1 MPGQDG
7 QPVYKFGA
15 WEIDLARREMRSNGV
30 AVEIGSRAFEIVEAL
45 VLSAG
50 KLVGKYDLMNRV
62 WPGAAVEENTL
73 QAQISAIRKALGPD
87 RGLLKTIAGRGYRL
101 LGDWINQPEEPAA
114 AGVSTTPLAAAGPNR
129 RPVANPVTNLA
140 APAGA
145 LIGRET
151 AEAQLLELL
160 STYRMVTMTGP
171 GGIGKTVLA
180 QSVARTLLATFGGDG
195 LLVELVSLSDP
206 AMVPFAVAAVL
217 GLGQAGVEI
226 TIKSIAREIGARKLL
241 LVLDNCEHL
250 IAGAANLAETLIRS
264 CPNTTILATS
274 REVLRIEGEY
284 VYRVLP
290 LDVRGQGG
298 DEEHDILGRSA
309 VQLLIARTRAL
320 NADFSPRGEDLRQL
334 AATARRLDGIPL
346 AIEFA
351 AARVATLGVQQ
362 VAARLHD
369 RFNLLTSGFRTAL
382 PRHQTLL
389 ATLDWSYEL
398 LSETEAQVLRHLAVF
413 NGDFSLDAAASVMG
427 NLDAVAV
434 ADSLAGLVVKSLVTA
449 DFQAA
454 HDHYRLLDT
463 TRAYALKKLG
473 AAGEH
478 RDAQRRHAE
487 YFRDALVDAEADGN
501 ALPQAAWQGRYG
513 RHLANVRAGLEW
525 ACSAD
530 GDPQIG
536 AALTAAA
543 VPLWVH
549 LSLFGECRERAE
561 VALAQ
566 LDDRGMGGAM
576 GAAGGPSRLRM
587 QLSAA
592 LAWSLTY
599 SPGRARDAR
608 PALLTTLEL
617 ADRLGDKDY
626 RLRALWG
633 LCVDQFNNGDFPKA
647 LEFAERF
654 TKAAEG
660 AADPTDLILADRLLA
675 TSLHFLG
682 DQSSAR
688 RHIDR
693 VDASL
698 ASMVRKPMIFPLDL
712 SVSTHYFRARILWLQ
727 GLAAEALRLVEH
739 NIEEGRA
746 LGHALTYCSV
756 LGQGACPIAFLAGD
770 LGAAE
775 RYGDMLFE
783 HTERHEIRLWRL
795 WAGCF
800 KGMVMARRGDLDAGL
815 ALLKSELDRAGDAR
829 GLPRFL
835 LPMGEL
841 AAGLGEAHE
850 IDKGLAAA
858 DEALGRCQARQE
870 QWYVPE
876 LLRIKGELMLKDGR
890 GQAAASAE
898 QCFSDGLK
906 LAGQQG
912 AHFWVLRNALSLA
925 RLRAG
930 QDRKTDARQIL
941 APAYGPFAAGL
952 QIADAREA
960 KALLDGLGAAKARRR
975 STRSS

>member
-101 LGDWINQPEEPAA
+101 LGDWINQPEEPTA

-217 GLGQAGVEI
+217 GLGQGGVEI

-320 NADFSPRGEDLRQL
+320 NADFSPSGEDLRQL

-369 RFNLLTSGFRTAL
+369 RFNL
-382 PRHQTLL
+382 
-389 ATLDWSYEL
+389 
-398 LSETEAQVLRHLAVF
+398 
-413 NGDFSLDAAASVMG
+413 
-427 NLDAVAV
+427 
-434 ADSLAGLVVKSLVTA
+434 
-449 DFQAA
+449 
-454 HDHYRLLDT
+454 
-463 TRAYALKKLG
+463 
-473 AAGEH
+473 
-478 RDAQRRHAE
+478 
-487 YFRDALVDAEADGN
+487 
-501 ALPQAAWQGRYG
+501 
-513 RHLANVRAGLEW
+513 
-525 ACSAD
+525 
-530 GDPQIG
+530 
-536 AALTAAA
+536 
-543 VPLWVH
+543 
-549 LSLFGECRERAE
+549 
-561 VALAQ
+561 
-566 LDDRGMGGAM
+566 
-576 GAAGGPSRLRM
+576 
-587 QLSAA
+587 
-592 LAWSLTY
+592 
-599 SPGRARDAR
+599 
-608 PALLTTLEL
+608 
-617 ADRLGDKDY
+617 
-626 RLRALWG
+626 
-633 LCVDQFNNGDFPKA
+633 
-647 LEFAERF
+647 
-654 TKAAEG
+654 
-660 AADPTDLILADRLLA
+660 
-675 TSLHFLG
+675 
-682 DQSSAR
+682 
-688 RHIDR
+688 
-693 VDASL
+693 
-698 ASMVRKPMIFPLDL
+698 
-712 SVSTHYFRARILWLQ
+712 
-727 GLAAEALRLVEH
+727 
-739 NIEEGRA
+739 
-746 LGHALTYCSV
+746 
-756 LGQGACPIAFLAGD
+756 
-770 LGAAE
+770 
-775 RYGDMLFE
+775 
-783 HTERHEIRLWRL
+783 
-795 WAGCF
+795 
-800 KGMVMARRGDLDAGL
+800 
-815 ALLKSELDRAGDAR
+815 
-829 GLPRFL
+829 
-835 LPMGEL
+835 
-841 AAGLGEAHE
+841 
-850 IDKGLAAA
+850 
-858 DEALGRCQARQE
+858 
-870 QWYVPE
+870 
-876 LLRIKGELMLKDGR
+876 
-890 GQAAASAE
+890 
-898 QCFSDGLK
+898 
-906 LAGQQG
+906 
-912 AHFWVLRNALSLA
+912 
-925 RLRAG
+925 
-930 QDRKTDARQIL
+930 
-941 APAYGPFAAGL
+941 
-952 QIADAREA
+952 
-960 KALLDGLGAAKARRR
+960 
-975 STRSS
+975 